1 MTNLLDHIPRTSLLD
16 GVDDWPKSVTRT
28 EWFRLTRDLIQSI
41 IADMDLDPDSL
52 SQGEEAL
59 ISASCSK
66 TSCASAL
73 YLNIAM
79 GMGFEK

>member
-52 SQGEEAL
+52 A
-59 ISASCSK
+59 
-66 TSCASAL
+66 
-73 YLNIAM
+73 
-79 GMGFEK
+79 